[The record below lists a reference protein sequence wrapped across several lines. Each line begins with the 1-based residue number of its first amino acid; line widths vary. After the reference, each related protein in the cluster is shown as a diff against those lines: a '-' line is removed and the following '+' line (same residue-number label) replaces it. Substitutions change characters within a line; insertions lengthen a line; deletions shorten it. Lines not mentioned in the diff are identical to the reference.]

1 MQLDGTRLSA
11 QGEPAGEGAGRGC
24 AECAS
29 WRERERVLLQRL
41 SGAEGNA
48 RYWQSMHRR
57 AQERAAKYEALQRE
71 QAGKLGELERQV
83 EVLQQE
89 NAGLQ
94 QRNRDLLKKPFG
106 TSSEKRPQGQDGEQ
120 GDGGPAGGGQPGQ
133 GTEKRRQ
140 RGGQPGAAAPKR
152 VDRSGLPRREEVLE
166 PEPGR
171 CSCPECGLAY
181 ARNGEAVSE
190 RVEVWIEGHIRRIR
204 RPRYRAVCEC
214 VTGRGE
220 VVAALEPTLFRGSGY
235 GLSVWVIFLLQVYWQ
250 RHPARAFEREWEEY
264 GVRLPASTLLGH
276 TEALLGWFEPLEQAI
291 AAHQQ
296 QALLIHGDETSW
308 VVHVRAEEG
317 EKARC
322 WLWACLTEDAVRLRV
337 DPSRSAAAAARLF
350 GELGRQQRAVLV
362 CDRYAVYPRLARE
375 HEGQFEIAYCWAHVR
390 RDFVKLGRSRPDLE
404 EWAEGILGR
413 IGRLYRYNGE
423 RLALWDRERS
433 QPQGADF
440 QAVQGRL
447 EAECAA
453 LFGQAERE
461 VGELTAAAGASGRV
475 DPRLKPLQSL
485 LKHRKGLEVFLAKP
499 FVPMDNNPVERALRR
514 PVIGRK
520 LSYGSHSEGG
530 AALQG
535 ILLSVF
541 GTLTMAGISLQRWLE
556 AYLGE
561 CAAIGPR
568 AVPWN
573 PHSWLPWGL
582 SQERAQTLQAAPR
595 RHRGPAP

>member
-264 GVRLPASTLLGH
+264 GVRLPASTLPGH
-276 TEALLGWFEPLEQAI
+276 TEALPGWFEPLEQAI

-337 DPSRSAAAAARLF
+337 DPSRSAAAARLF

-375 HEGQFEIAYCWAHVR
+375 HEGQFEIAYCRAHVR

-447 EAECAA
+447 EAESGA

-485 LKHRKGLEVFLAKP
+485 LKHRK
-499 FVPMDNNPVERALRR
+499 
-514 PVIGRK
+514 
-520 LSYGSHSEGG
+520 GG

-573 PHSWLPWGL
+573 PHSWLPRGL
-582 SQERAQTLQAAPR
+582 SQERAQTLQAAAR
-595 RHRGPAP
+595 RHMGPAP